1 MFMDQ
6 KVNILKISVLFKV
19 ICRFNAISIKC
30 QNLFC
35 KKKKKGKA
43 NPQIHEDRHTVPGEP
58 TTLTIPSKGLDM

>member
-30 QNLFC
+30 QNLFS
-35 KKKKKGKA
+35 KKKKKKEK
-43 NPQIHEDRHTVPGEP
+43 PILKFMRIDIQSQVSLP
-58 TTLTIPSKGLDM
+58 L